1 MARRVG
7 KVSRAKVQ
15 KTMYEYG
22 RDVLGLSIT
31 GAMGAATSGVSKVL
45 CSGVMCWAAPKIA
58 ITPWGKII
66 NWGWALLNLA
76 DGITEIFIPPRGI
89 LP

>member
-7 KVSRAKVQ
+7 RVKMTRTAVD
-15 KTMYEYG
+15 YG
-22 RDVLGLSIT
+22 RDILGLSVT
-31 GAMGAATSGVSKVL
+31 GAMGAATSGISKVF

-58 ITPWGKII
+58 ATPWGKIV
-66 NWGWALLNLA
+66 NWGWALLNMA
-76 DGITEIFIPPRGI
+76 DGITEIFIPPKGI